1 MFPDKNSSQN
11 DVISENAIKNTSKED
26 KWIAHR
32 AEKSMIPQKT
42 IPPVQVSRRLQ
53 PLGGAQISLPSVITP
68 PAKRLIADIG
78 LVKSK
83 NTV

>member
-1 MFPDKNSSQN
+1 MCSS
-11 DVISENAIKNTSKED
+11 DLENAIKNTSKED

-32 AEKSMIPQKT
+32 AEKSVTPQKP
-42 IPPVQVSRRLQ
+42 IPPIQVSRRLQ